1 MMPNWRGETVA
12 ILATGPSLTQADV
25 DAVRGR
31 ARVIAVNDSYRLAP
45 WADAI
50 YACDV
55 RWWMWQ
61 YELHRAEITAFAGL
75 RFGMQTERVNREGRP
90 EWGVTWLKNA
100 GVTGLE
106 LELGS
111 LKNGRNSGYQA
122 INLAAQCGASRIML
136 LGFDMSL
143 GHGGKA
149 HWFGSH
155 PYGGP
160 PKLTKFRLYFPSIAP
175 PLKALGI
182 EVLNC
187 SRRSALTCFPKV
199 ALERALPMAA

>member
-1 MMPNWRGETVA
+1 MRVNPIWRGETVV
-12 ILATGPSLTQADV
+12 ILATGPSLNQADV

-45 WADAI
+45 WADLI
-50 YACDV
+50 YACDE
-55 RWWMWQ
+55 RWWRWQ
-61 YELHRAEITAFAGL
+61 YRDHKAAIAAFAGL
-75 RFGMQTERVNREGRP
+75 RFALKPVRP
-90 EWGVTWLKNA
+90 EWGVTVLKNT

-106 LELGS
+106 LNPGG

-122 INLAAQCGASRIML
+122 INLAVHLGAARILL
-136 LGFDMSL
+136 LGYDMSL
-143 GHGGKA
+143 GQGGKV

-155 PYGGP
+155 PNGGRP
-160 PKLTKFRLYFPSIAP
+160 PLTKFRLYFPSIAP

-182 EVLNC
+182 EVVNC

-199 ALERALPMAA
+199 ALERALPLRQVA